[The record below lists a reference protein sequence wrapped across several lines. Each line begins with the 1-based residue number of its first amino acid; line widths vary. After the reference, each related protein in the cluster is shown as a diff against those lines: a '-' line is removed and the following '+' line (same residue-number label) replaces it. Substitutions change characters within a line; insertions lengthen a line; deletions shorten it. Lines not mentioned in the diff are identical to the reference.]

1 MLKREIPVRSYTG
14 ERWITNKTNKKYL
27 AIDFKHR
34 CAYCDDCDSTY
45 NGENSYAVEHFAPKG
60 KFPHLRYTYD
70 NLLYACSYCN
80 EAKSDDWPSKSPAI
94 TVVGDCGYI
103 DPCKKEYYDHLDRD
117 DETGRII
124 FKTELGKY
132 MYEHLNLGLKRH
144 SIIFML
150 EKLEEKRNLLE
161 KSIEEDNK
169 RGIDASAKEKVLL
182 IIDKDFFSYYRDL
195 RNIHKE

>member
-1 MLKREIPVRSYTG
+1 M
-14 ERWITNKTNKKYL
+14 
-27 AIDFKHR
+27 
-34 CAYCDDCDSTY
+34 
-45 NGENSYAVEHFAPKG
+45 
-60 KFPHLRYTYD
+60 
-70 NLLYACSYCN
+70 
-80 EAKSDDWPSKSPAI
+80 
-94 TVVGDCGYI
+94 
-103 DPCKKEYYDHLDRD
+103 DRD